1 MLAGKFV
8 KLHVENSGCVWEM
21 EFERGKDS
29 NHNKPSRLKKTHNH
43 SKILTLK
50 TVISHELQKHRK
62 QTTHFYR

>member
-8 KLHVENSGCVWEM
+8 KLHVEINVSVPEG
-21 EFERGKDS
+21 FERGKDS

>member
-29 NHNKPSRLKKTHNH
+29 DRAKAILRKNTHG
-43 SKILTLK
+43 
-50 TVISHELQKHRK
+50 
-62 QTTHFYR
+62 Y

>member
-29 NHNKPSRLKKTHNH
+29 DL
-43 SKILTLK
+43 
-50 TVISHELQKHRK
+50 ISHPLLRQLE
-62 QTTHFYR
+62 QTKV